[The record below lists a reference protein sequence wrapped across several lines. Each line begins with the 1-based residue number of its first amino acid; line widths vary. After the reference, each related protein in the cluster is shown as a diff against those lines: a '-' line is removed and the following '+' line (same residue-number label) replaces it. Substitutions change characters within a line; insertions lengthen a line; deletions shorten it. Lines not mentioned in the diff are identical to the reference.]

1 MSINTRIYGTS
12 EQWTDVSVTSGW
24 NVETMKYK
32 IARFGGG
39 GNTLADGYGYGIEIN
54 KPIDKSLSWC
64 GLGNFSTW
72 SKLEYHKVAAEF
84 ELIAKDNRSVTNF
97 SWNTSNGSNTGIY
110 LTEKTS
116 VANIRYGALQRF
128 SPNAIM
134 GAGNQTNY
142 NNGITPLSQIPIK
155 NCVLVPYFRVCRT
168 LPTSSSTSGI
178 GLTNVVAWD
187 YYGTTAS
194 GNHTT
199 HPYIVAIY
207 FMPYYFSNSTSTT
220 RTSAKFINGH
230 SILDEISL
238 QKDIPLDM
246 DEPDGAKNSGVYAYN
261 IFKPYSILN
270 GIQIF
275 GHSYNDF
282 GIGVTNDF
290 IYYNKQGFASGSSS
304 TFTTNIHGALL
315 YPHDNAQMSTEYA
328 SGSNFVRFY
337 YLEYY
342 DGLQEWVR
350 KQLACFGLFFTDV
363 KAVAES
369 GELNDDDMLLG
380 ILDENNIGQGFYSHG
395 DENEQQKQ
403 WNWDTTN
410 DSDYNPSGGGGTDP
424 NNYDGSMRTHD
435 LSLLDTAT
443 QRYALSPTAM
453 VGLLDKLWDIME
465 LAAPDQALTDY
476 SVGEFLATNPI
487 DCIVSL
493 QFVPVSNINTGTATT
508 VKLGRHDTEIS
519 CQTAKLALRFDCE
532 NYEIFPRFGN
542 NWIDR
547 MTKIT
552 LYLPFCGT
560 INLDPEVYMGR
571 TINVEYLIDLSNG
584 TCTAI
589 VSFVGDGGLKVIT
602 DTASGSCAMDLPVTG
617 IQQQT
622 LNSQLFNASE
632 SVKQL
637 KVNNAFKGF
646 NSIVNGAM
654 SLGSNNPANT
664 IAGILGAGQDIYNIF
679 QSEKIADYNLQHTM
693 IPTKMIGTSGGLTG
707 AMLEY
712 YPTIIFERPSLP
724 EGFDPLGRS
733 EQYAHSEGY
742 ACCISGSLSEFTG
755 YTEILNVDLAGF
767 DATITEKNMIRS
779 VLAGGVY
786 L

>member
-1 MSINTRIYGTS
+1 MINSSIYGTS
-12 EQWTDVSVTSGW
+12 EQWSDVSATSGW

-32 IARFGGG
+32 IARFGSG

-97 SWNTSNGSNTGIY
+97 SWNTSNGGNNGIY

-116 VANIRYGALQRF
+116 VANTRYGALQRF

-142 NNGITPLSQIPIK
+142 NNGITPLAQIPIK

-168 LPTSSSTSGI
+168 LPTSNSTSGI
-178 GLTNVVAWD
+178 GLTNIVAWD

-199 HPYIVAIY
+199 HPYIIAIY
-207 FMPYYFSNSTSTT
+207 FMPHYFSSSTSTT
-220 RTSAKFINGH
+220 RTTTKFINGH

-282 GIGVTNDF
+282 GIGVSNDF
-290 IYYNKQGFASGSSS
+290 IYYNKQAFASGSSS
-304 TFTTNIHGALL
+304 TFTNNIHGAIL
-315 YPHDNAQMSTEYA
+315 YPHDNAQMTPEYA

-342 DGLQEWVR
+342 DGLREWVR

-369 GELNDDDMLLG
+369 GELNNDDMLLG
-380 ILDENNIGQGFYSHG
+380 ILDDNNIGQGFYSHG
-395 DENEQQKQ
+395 EENEQQKQ

-424 NNYDGSMRTHD
+424 NVYNGVM
-435 LSLLDTAT
+435 DTAGAPIALAT
-443 QRYALSPTAM
+443 ATERYVIADTNINK
-453 VGLLDKLWDIME
+453 LLTKLWDVMA
-465 LAAPDQALTDY
+465 LADPTTMTKSDYALDT
-476 SVGEFLATNPI
+476 FLTNNPI
-487 DCIVSL
+487 DAIVSL
-493 QFVPVSNINTGTATT
+493 QYVPVKDMGIGLTT
-508 VKLGRHDTEIS
+508 VALGKYDTQIPAAHAETS
-519 CQTAKLALRFDCE
+519 VVKDCGTI
-532 NYEIFPRFGN
+532 EIFPRCGD

-547 MTKIT
+547 EMKLT
-552 LYLPFCGT
+552 LYLPFCGVVD
-560 INLDPEVYMGR
+560 LDPETYINR
-571 TINVEYLIDLSNG
+571 YCNVEYLIDLTTG
-584 TCTAI
+584 TCSAV
-589 VSFVGDGGLKVIT
+589 VSFISDNGNRVIT
-602 DTASGSCAMDLPVTG
+602 DIANGVCAIDLPVTG
-617 IQQQT
+617 LQQQT
-622 LNSQLFNASE
+622 LNSELFNASE
-632 SVKQL
+632 STKQL

-646 NSIVNGAM
+646 KSLMGAVNSLQGNPTGAID
-654 SLGSNNPANT
+654 S
-664 IAGILGAGQDIYNIF
+664 ILGGAADFYNIF
-679 QSEKIADYNLQHTM
+679 QSEKIADYNLQHTI

-707 AMLEY
+707 VMATIK
-712 YPTIIFERPSLP
+712 PTIIYSIPVNDVNYSTYGHSI
-724 EGFDPLGRS
+724 GF
-733 EQYAHSEGY
+733 
-742 ACCISGSLSEFTG
+742 ACCESGVLSGYSG
-755 YTEILNVDLAGF
+755 YTECTNVDLSGF
-767 DATITEKNMIRS
+767 SATTTEKNMIQS
-779 VLAGGVY
+779 ALAGGVY